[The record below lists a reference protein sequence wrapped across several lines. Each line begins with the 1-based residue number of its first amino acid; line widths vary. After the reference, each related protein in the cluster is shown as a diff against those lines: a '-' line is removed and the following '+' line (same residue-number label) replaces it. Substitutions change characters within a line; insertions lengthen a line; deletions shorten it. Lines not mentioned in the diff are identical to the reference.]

1 MCVPRVAPRT
11 KDHSAKAC
19 RAKQVNKEMVWMAP
33 AVRGSSLCKG
43 PKYPVMEDQ
52 RAQNG
57 NTVPDVARI
66 HSGQV

>member
-19 RAKQVNKEMVWMAP
+19 RAKQVNKEMVWTQ
-33 AVRGSSLCKG
+33 RGSSLCKG

-52 RAQNG
+52 QAQNG